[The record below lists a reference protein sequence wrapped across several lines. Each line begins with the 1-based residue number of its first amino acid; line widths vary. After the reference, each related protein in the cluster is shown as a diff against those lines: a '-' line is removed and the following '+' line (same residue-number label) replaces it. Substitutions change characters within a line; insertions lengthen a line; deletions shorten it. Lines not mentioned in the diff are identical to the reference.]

1 MRLRR
6 KAVWMAVW
14 TGFPVFPPPRERF
27 ADSPRAGD
35 ARPEEATVHAS
46 RGRTE
51 RAPYDASGSAE
62 VVAVRSNG
70 QRA

>member
-35 ARPEEATVHAS
+35 ARQAAQRKSSPCDRTANAPEAVPKE
-46 RGRTE
+46 E
-51 RAPYDASGSAE
+51 R
-62 VVAVRSNG
+62 
-70 QRA
+70 